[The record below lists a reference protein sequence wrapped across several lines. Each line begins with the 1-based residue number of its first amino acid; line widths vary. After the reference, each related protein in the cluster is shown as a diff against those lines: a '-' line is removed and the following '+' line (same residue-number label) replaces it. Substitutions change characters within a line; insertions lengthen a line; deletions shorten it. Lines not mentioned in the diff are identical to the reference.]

1 MGRKEP
7 APDGLRRR
15 RSTPLSSTVIRSL
28 PSNRWDDYR
37 NLRLESLKS
46 DPSAFGT
53 SFEEEE
59 ILTEAEWKRRM
70 KNVLFAVSEDMSVG
84 MIGYLFNERVKKKHI
99 AELIGVYVTANHRGE
114 GIGTK
119 MLESALSSIRKNKAI
134 VKVQLLV
141 NPEQRAAVNVYE
153 KFGFVVIGVLK
164 KELKV
169 GRKFY
174 DVLFMEKML

>member
-1 MGRKEP
+1 
-7 APDGLRRR
+7 
-15 RSTPLSSTVIRSL
+15 
-28 PSNRWDDYR
+28 
-37 NLRLESLKS
+37 
-46 DPSAFGT
+46 
-53 SFEEEE
+53 
-59 ILTEAEWKRRM
+59 
-70 KNVLFAVSEDMSVG
+70 
-84 MIGYLFNERVKKKHI
+84 
-99 AELIGVYVTANHRGE
+99 
-114 GIGTK
+114 